1 MWAGVGRVWRVYGA
15 VVTGRLERREL
26 QSDLVSG
33 SPICYLAWYYSGCKI
48 RWYTYSPGQYTSRGS
63 CVSSLFLHIC
73 ASLPSATVPFALI
86 PAVSSQGVHSSPGTI
101 GGEVLAELVLSA
113 KHKMAVTAATV
124 LSWVTRKVLGE
135 PKPVRLSTTSARV
148 NVGEGCVGPP
158 PPEDCKKGTPEQETC
173 PEMPFKTPAAVS
185 PRRAS
190 VPLLLNGMP
199 PRFVFAALPCDRS
212 RLQNTAPC

>member
-1 MWAGVGRVWRVYGA
+1 MHPCTLGYGP
-15 VVTGRLERREL
+15 VRI
-26 QSDLVSG
+26 D
-33 SPICYLAWYYSGCKI
+33 P
-48 RWYTYSPGQYTSRGS
+48 SR
-63 CVSSLFLHIC
+63 
-73 ASLPSATVPFALI
+73 
-86 PAVSSQGVHSSPGTI
+86 
-101 GGEVLAELVLSA
+101 VLARSPFLSIQLGVLLFTLLSA